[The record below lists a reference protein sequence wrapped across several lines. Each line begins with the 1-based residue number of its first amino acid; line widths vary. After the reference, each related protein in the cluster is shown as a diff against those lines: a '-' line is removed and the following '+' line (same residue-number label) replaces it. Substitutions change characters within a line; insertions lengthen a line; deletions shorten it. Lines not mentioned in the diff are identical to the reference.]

1 MGRYLALAAFIILVL
16 GGGTLI
22 GSMSVPGEWYQGL
35 AKPWFNPPAWVFG
48 PAWSVL
54 YVLIAIAGWRIWMLP
69 RKGTAMLLW
78 WLQLAVNFIW
88 TPVFFVAHQLGLAL
102 AVVAVMLVLILAFIA
117 TAWNRDRLA
126 ALLFVP
132 YALWVTFATTL
143 NAAIWWLN

>member
-22 GSMSVPGEWYQGL
+22 GTMSTPGEWYEGL

-48 PAWSVL
+48 PAWSIL

-69 RKGTAMLLW
+69 SKGAAMLFW
-78 WLQLAVNFIW
+78 WLQLAFNFIW

-102 AVVAVMLVLILAFIA
+102 VVVGVMLVLILAFIA
-117 TAWNRDRLA
+117 SAWNRDRLA